1 MSSQFPVQ
9 HVRNFKKSLL
19 CPNSEKL
26 NKLENQQFS
35 DFSVGEMRSEVKLL
49 PFKLKKQANTESH
62 NLLQQKLTSRHFCGN
77 HCLGRKTSTVIDK
90 LLQAEC
96 GQLQEFSMNGKIWN

>member
-1 MSSQFPVQ
+1 MGSQFPVH
-9 HVRNFKKSLL
+9 HVRNFKKSLP

-26 NKLENQQFS
+26 NKLENQQFFL
-35 DFSVGEMRSEVKLL
+35 DFSVGEVRSKVKLL
-49 PFKLKKQANTESH
+49 PFKLKKQVNTESH
-62 NLLQQKLTSRHFCGN
+62 NLLEQKLTSRNFCGN

-96 GQLQEFSMNGKIWN
+96 GQL